1 MTDPVQKPE
10 FNINKCV
17 DDFASGVGDGRKMAV
32 AFATG
37 MDHVTAERDTTG
49 IVRMIQRALK
59 RGDAKSASIVRVTFA
74 AIFVGAKPTLKG
86 KEIVGLRIKDA
97 TIDSGAVDAM
107 HDLVDDKVS
116 MRGPKWAAAFK
127 PELDAKEFNAITAAD
142 RFVKA
147 NPTAASLEAF
157 IAALQAKR
165 SVVTSTTV
173 VDAPVVS
180 HVVDTR
186 NVDGMP
192 TVTPTTNAPPAMQFE
207 QAAA

>member
-37 MDHVTAERDTTG
+37 MDHVIAERDTTV

-127 PELDAKEFNAITAAD
+127 PQTNAPSFNAITAAD